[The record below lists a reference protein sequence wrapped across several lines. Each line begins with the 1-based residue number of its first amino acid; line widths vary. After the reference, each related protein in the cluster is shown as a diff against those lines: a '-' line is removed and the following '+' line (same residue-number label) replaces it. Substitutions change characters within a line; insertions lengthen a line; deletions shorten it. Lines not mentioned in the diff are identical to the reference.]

1 VLPQVDLLERNAAEY
16 EAGRVPRLLSTAPA
30 RYLALPGGGLALEA
44 RAALIHAVAAALR
57 DRERRE
63 RGKDFRIPP
72 LEAQWW
78 GGPEQAPMGDGV
90 AYRLLL
96 RMPTFVAAR
105 DVAAVA
111 AELSGGD
118 PAAAPPVRLEELREG
133 RCMQALWTGGPEAAP
148 AVLERI
154 RVEIADQGLLP
165 RGRLHAVYLTDPS
178 RVAPDR
184 RRAVLRQPVRP
195 R

>member
-1 VLPQVDLLERNAAEY
+1 VRPQVDLLERNAAEY

-30 RYLALPGGGLALEA
+30 RYLVLPGGGLPLDA

-57 DRERRE
+57 DRARRE

-78 GGPEQAPMGDGV
+78 GGTEEAPMGDGV
-90 AYRLLL
+90 DYRLLM

-111 AELSGGD
+111 AELSVGD

-148 AVLERI
+148 AVLQRI

>member
-16 EAGRVPRLLSTAPA
+16 EGGRIPRLLSTSPA
-30 RYLALPGGGLALEA
+30 RYLALPGGGGDLAA
-44 RAALIHAVAAALR
+44 RSAVIHAAATALR
-57 DRERRE
+57 DLGRRD
-63 RGKDFRIPP
+63 RGKDFRVPP

-78 GGPEQAPMGDGV
+78 GGGDADPMGEGV

-118 PAAAPPVRLEELREG
+118 PTLAPPLRLEELREG
-133 RCMQALWTGGPEAAP
+133 RCMQALWAGGPEAAP
-148 AVLERI
+148 GVLARI
-154 RVEIADQGLLP
+154 RAEIADQGLVP
-165 RGRLHAVYLTDPS
+165 RGRLHAVYFTDPS
-178 RVAPDR
+178 RVPPDR
-184 RRAVLRQPVRP
+184 RRTLLRQPVRS